1 MMRLAGIIKQSLID
15 YPGELAAVLFTR
27 GCNFLC
33 PYCHNAHLLYKRQ
46 GEADLPLE
54 NVLTFLEERRGFL
67 DGVVFTGGE
76 PTKNPELEQAMVEI
90 KKLGFKIKLDTNGSH
105 PEILARLLDRGLLDY
120 VALDVKAPLDYKKYY
135 AACGG
140 NLSSHDFL
148 NVRNSIYLLLLT
160 SIMVEFRT
168 TVVPFLHSKENIRS
182 IAQAIEGAGLYTLQQ
197 FYPDNAMD
205 VNLRTS
211 ATYSRQDFEEMAE
224 LCAPYV
230 KEVRII
236 NL

>member
-1 MMRLAGIIKQSLID
+1 MRLAGIIKQSLID

-33 PYCHNAHLLYKRQ
+33 PYCHNSHLLYKRQ
-46 GEADLPLE
+46 GGTDMPFE
-54 NVLTFLEERRGFL
+54 NVLSFLKERRGFL

-76 PTKNPELEQAMVEI
+76 PTRNPDLEQAMAEI
-90 KKLGFKIKLDTNGSH
+90 KKLGYKLKLDTNGSH
-105 PEILARLLDRGLLDY
+105 PELLARLLDKGLVDY
-120 VALDVKAPLDYKKYY
+120 VAMDVKAPLDFKKYY

-148 NVRNSIYLLLLT
+148 NVRNSIYLLLLAPV
-160 SIMVEFRT
+160 IVEFRT
-168 TVVPFLHSKENIRS
+168 TVIPSLHSKENIRQ
-182 IAQAIEGAGLYTLQQ
+182 IAQAIEGARLYTLQQ
-197 FYPDNAMD
+197 FFPEKAMD
-205 VNLRTS
+205 INLRTS
-211 ATYSRQDFEEMAE
+211 STYHREDFEEMAE

-230 KEVRII
+230 KEVRTI

>member
-33 PYCHNAHLLYKRQ
+33 PYCHNYHLLYKRQ
-46 GEADLPLE
+46 GEVDLPLD
-54 NVLTFLEERRGFL
+54 NVLTFLEERQGFL

-90 KKLGFKIKLDTNGSH
+90 KRLGYKIKLDTNGSH
-105 PEILARLLDRGLLDY
+105 PELLNRLLEKGLVDY
-120 VALDVKAPLDYKKYY
+120 VAMDVKAPLDYKKYY
-135 AACGG
+135 AASGG
-140 NLSSHDFL
+140 RLSSHDFL
-148 NVRNSIYLLLLT
+148 NVRNSIYLLLLS
-160 SIMVEFRT
+160 SITIEFRT
-168 TVVPFLHSKENIRS
+168 TVVPSLHSKENVRQ
-182 IAQAIEGAGLYTLQQ
+182 IAQAIEGARLYTLQQ
-197 FYPDNAMD
+197 FFPDNAMD
-205 VNLRTS
+205 INLRGS
-211 ATYSRQDFEEMAE
+211 STYSREDFDEMAE